1 MRRSVVVTYQLRPE
15 AYEEHVRLIE
25 GVFEQLHEVQPS
37 DVEYQVLVLAD
48 GVSFVH
54 VSTSDTPDGASPLPG
69 FAAFRRFNEDIAAR
83 VATPP
88 TPTAATVV
96 GAYRPGVERSAVT

>member
-15 AYEEHVRLIE
+15 AYDQHVRLIE
-25 GVFEQLHEVQPS
+25 SVFEQLHRERPTEL
-37 DVEYQVLVLAD
+37 EYTVLVLED

-54 VSTSDTPDGASPLPG
+54 VSTSETVEGASPLPR
-69 FAAFRRFNEDIAAR
+69 FEAFRQFNEDIASR

-88 TPTAATVV
+88 RPSAATLV
-96 GAYRPGVERSAVT
+96 GAYRPHAEEASRA

>member
-15 AYEEHVRLIE
+15 AYDEHVRLIE
-25 GVFEQLHEVQPS
+25 GVFEQLHREQPT
-37 DVEYQVLVLAD
+37 DVAYQVLVLED

-69 FAAFRRFNEDIAAR
+69 FEAFRRFNEDIAAR

-88 TPTAATVV
+88 KPTAATVV
-96 GAYRPGVERSAVT
+96 GAYRPSGEGTSDT